1 MDLRRDARAD
11 GAFAREF
18 ARRAVGATDDARAMA
33 SSAAAHAF
41 VRDRIAARLR
51 ARDDAT
57 TTATATTTTTTTT
70 TYERDPVRAIM
81 RDAGAEDSDS
91 DSDSARSS
99 DDGGRERREAT
110 ATTRGERGV
119 VERWM
124 AKKRDV
130 HERHS
135 GRGTIQ
141 VSMAFEIISTKA
153 KGSAGVEAR
162 LAELENTATGANAQ
176 THRISQ
182 QEYVTRLHRLNEDI
196 ANAWLAEDRVNAL
209 KLCVKVAK
217 LLGDTKVGKF
227 YPVLFVLVT
236 EVIETVGRL
245 VYDRILRKSEEST
258 SEGGTKALPED
269 FKASRVRTVAKNT
282 CRNWFYKIAT
292 IRDIVPRIYME
303 LALFKCY
310 RFIQDEPPTVQI
322 RRLMKMSRGVADP
335 LAAAYVRM
343 YIAKCALAYGCETED
358 SAMTLEILKEFMP
371 SYVNVLDETADE
383 DPATA
388 YIFRLG
394 LRRTEYSELM
404 DPAMEWLIECCA
416 TNPNPSLLHKVLYMG
431 GETPPVP
438 FLRAVF
444 RSLSPTVVRENALK
458 LVALVGATSTD
469 EDSLE
474 HRDAM
479 ADCYRTLVDKFDVIA
494 PNEGD
499 RLAILGDVWRV
510 VQKWT
515 HVEPYLRV
523 AERFLLYVIKYLAQ
537 GELETLM
544 KDVARH
550 VHAHLAQA
558 KEREPTKSA
567 ELPAEAMRCV
577 ERALRVV
584 TDQFRDVDYLVSLKW
599 YVYLGEI
606 LGGEAKVKFS
616 AALLKCGSSA
626 GSISD
631 PMCLH
636 TLLEAART
644 VHDDIDG
651 MSSEESR
658 AEAESLVVDF
668 INNVSFAGD
677 FEAHLNFLVTA
688 RSAFANLDMAQ
699 EILVYHAISLM
710 TSVYERVGVEHTN
723 KTKAFV
729 NACTAYC
736 QITIPSVRGVNVR
749 LQLFMLTAQAAIVHG
764 LIQQVDGLIR
774 SAVTDAQESG
784 GETAVGGWIDLPT
797 DRAGAEMLD
806 FVRRCSALLVV
817 QPGNLEKGAFLV
829 FRGLMKVVEDFDWE
843 PSSADEVRAYV
854 SLIPMITAMAQETIP
869 FKIDGLQSNDVLFAG
884 EEAYVEEA
892 TELAHELIQR
902 ATDLAGNESSLAD
915 DDGEDDQAETTHKS
929 RAREFARVNLELAEV
944 IAMTC
949 KPSPEMLALAAGV
962 VDRARR
968 LLPPDVVDPVAAYVH
983 RLLDDASMDVD
994 VDAPRARE

>member
-1 MDLRRDARAD
+1 
-11 GAFAREF
+11 
-18 ARRAVGATDDARAMA
+18 
-33 SSAAAHAF
+33 
-41 VRDRIAARLR
+41 
-51 ARDDAT
+51 
-57 TTATATTTTTTTT
+57 
-70 TYERDPVRAIM
+70 
-81 RDAGAEDSDS
+81 
-91 DSDSARSS
+91 
-99 DDGGRERREAT
+99 
-110 ATTRGERGV
+110 
-119 VERWM
+119 
-124 AKKRDV
+124 
-130 HERHS
+130 
-135 GRGTIQ
+135 
-141 VSMAFEIISTKA
+141 
-153 KGSAGVEAR
+153 
-162 LAELENTATGANAQ
+162 
-176 THRISQ
+176 
-182 QEYVTRLHRLNEDI
+182 
-196 ANAWLAEDRVNAL
+196 
-209 KLCVKVAK
+209 
-217 LLGDTKVGKF
+217 
-227 YPVLFVLVT
+227 
-236 EVIETVGRL
+236 
-245 VYDRILRKSEEST
+245 
-258 SEGGTKALPED
+258 
-269 FKASRVRTVAKNT
+269 
-282 CRNWFYKIAT
+282 
-292 IRDIVPRIYME
+292 
-303 LALFKCY
+303 
-310 RFIQDEPPTVQI
+310 
-322 RRLMKMSRGVADP
+322 
-335 LAAAYVRM
+335 
-343 YIAKCALAYGCETED
+343 
-358 SAMTLEILKEFMP
+358 
-371 SYVNVLDETADE
+371 
-383 DPATA
+383 
-388 YIFRLG
+388 
-394 LRRTEYSELM
+394 
-404 DPAMEWLIECCA
+404 
-416 TNPNPSLLHKVLYMG
+416 
-431 GETPPVP
+431 
-438 FLRAVF
+438 
-444 RSLSPTVVRENALK
+444 
-458 LVALVGATSTD
+458 
-469 EDSLE
+469 
-474 HRDAM
+474 
-479 ADCYRTLVDKFDVIA
+479 
-494 PNEGD
+494 
-499 RLAILGDVWRV
+499 
-510 VQKWT
+510 
-515 HVEPYLRV
+515 
-523 AERFLLYVIKYLAQ
+523 
-537 GELETLM
+537 
-544 KDVARH
+544 
-550 VHAHLAQA
+550 
-558 KEREPTKSA
+558 
-567 ELPAEAMRCV
+567 
-577 ERALRVV
+577 
-584 TDQFRDVDYLVSLKW
+584 
-599 YVYLGEI
+599 
-606 LGGEAKVKFS
+606 
-616 AALLKCGSSA
+616 
-626 GSISD
+626 
-631 PMCLH
+631 MCLH

-892 TELAHELIQR
+892 TALAHELIQR